1 MGVRSVLTAVDSQ
14 FQSQGVH
21 LVCDAGDAIGEFVG
35 VGDDAFGGGVAAG
48 FDGPAVVDCFCQ

>member
-1 MGVRSVLTAVDSQ
+1 MLTAVDSQ